1 MGKILIFTASTGEGH
16 NQVAKSLELELDRL
30 GYDVIKVDF
39 VKQTKKIVNR
49 LIEDGYIILATKFP
63 KLYGHLYNF
72 TNRDKIT
79 KNIRKIIAL
88 EEYKLGKKLIKKY
101 EPSLIIGTHPFV
113 VPLVDTIKR
122 RGYYNCPVIS
132 IITDFEAHQVY
143 ISKHVDA
150 YITGSYHTNESLI
163 RKGIDENKIHTF
175 GIPINRIFFEQK
187 EEIID
192 KYDDFKILMMG
203 GSMGVKTMKKAF
215 YSLLNANNMF
225 DISVVCGNNIEI
237 YNELQK
243 FALEYDGSKKI
254 NIIGF
259 SNNVSQLMEDS
270 DVIISKPGG
279 LTVTESIVK
288 KLPMIIPYYIP
299 GQEGDNKDFL
309 AISNIAINVKNE
321 EDLPGVIDDLIESP
335 DKLEKM
341 RENMELLSN
350 NYSINKLVEL
360 IDEILGCEKH

>member
-1 MGKILIFTASTGEGH
+1 MKKILIFTASTGEGH

-30 GYDVIKVDF
+30 GYDVTKVDF
-39 VKQTKKIVNR
+39 VKQTRKIVNR
-49 LIEDGYIILATKFP
+49 LIEDGYLILATKFP

-79 KNIRKIIAL
+79 KSITRILAL

-101 EPSLIIGTHPFV
+101 EPNLIIGTHPFV
-113 VPLVDTIKR
+113 VPIVDTIKR

-163 RKGIDENKIHTF
+163 SKGIDENKIHTF
-175 GIPINRIFFEQK
+175 GIPINKIFFEQK

-192 KYDDFKILMMG
+192 KNNGFKILMMG

-215 YSLLNANNMF
+215 NSLLDAKNVF
-225 DISVVCGNNIEI
+225 SISIVCGNNIEI
-237 YNELQK
+237 YDELQK
-243 FALEYDGSKKI
+243 FAVEYDGNKNI

-259 SNNVSQLMEDS
+259 SDNISELMEEA

-279 LTVTESIVK
+279 LTVTEAIVK
-288 KLPMIIPYYIP
+288 NLPMIIPYYIP

-309 AISNIAINVKNE
+309 AISNIAINVKNV
-321 EDLPGVIDDLIESP
+321 EDLPSVIDDLIESP
-335 DKLEKM
+335 EKLEKM
-341 RENMELLSN
+341 RDNMKLLSN
-350 NYSINKLVEL
+350 NYSINKLIKL
-360 IDEILGCEKH
+360 IDEILECENH